1 MERVRKQKWPAVVLT
16 LGLCHPIFSVA
27 LAEDQIDP
35 ALRSISPSRLQAKPA
50 DPRHKGDGTSGSS
63 KGSSEGNARDNTKGG
78 FAPGAVMVKEDS
90 QTLGLEQAVR
100 LAVDWHP
107 SISEAIGTLYQQ
119 AEGINVAEAGYYPQ
133 ISGGIKGG
141 YTSGYG
147 SDDGSQ
153 SVSISLKQMLYDF
166 GKVSNSV
173 EAARAKVA
181 RSQASIL
188 LTIDQV
194 SRDTAFAYIE
204 VQRYQRLV
212 EVAREQIRG
221 IGDIVELAR
230 QRSDMG
236 ASTRSDVVQA
246 QSRAEGGMATL
257 QEYKALYARWQST
270 LTNLLGRQTP
280 PQVSDTFDTSM
291 TDACKGPLGTDAL
304 PAVLQAAAQ
313 RTQAQAELA
322 QAKAEAYPTLS
333 LQPSINQFLDDHY
346 DDQNTRINRTQA
358 GIFLNLEVPIYQGG
372 AISAR
377 SRAANYALTAADS
390 AEDAARLQARQGL
403 GEAQAQTSGLTRRL
417 SSLESRQTSITEARE
432 LYGRQYLELGTR
444 PLLDLLN
451 AEQEIH
457 QSRFDLANTQ
467 ADLRRLQ
474 IDCLYNSGA
483 LRRAFGIDHSTIQHV
498 EILP

>member
-1 MERVRKQKWPAVVLT
+1 MVLMTIGLYHLTT
-16 LGLCHPIFSVA
+16 LSA
-27 LAEDQIDP
+27 RADDDIDP
-35 ALRSISPSRLQAKPA
+35 GLRSISPSRLQGQPGNGKQTHRIEPVAVA
-50 DPRHKGDGTSGSS
+50 AGEDPQ
-63 KGSSEGNARDNTKGG
+63 A
-78 FAPGAVMVKEDS
+78 
-90 QTLGLEQAVR
+90 LGLEQAVR

-119 AEGINVAEAGYYPQ
+119 GEGINVAQAGYYPQ
-133 ISGGIKGG
+133 IAGGIKGG
-141 YTSGYG
+141 YNSGYG
-147 SDDGSQ
+147 GDASSQ

-166 GKVSNSV
+166 GKVSNAV
-173 EAARAKVA
+173 EAARAKAA

-188 LTIDQV
+188 LAIDQV
-194 SRDTAFAYIE
+194 GRDTAFAYVE
-204 VQRYQRLV
+204 VQRYQHLL
-212 EVAREQIRG
+212 EIARQQIRG
-221 IGDIVELAR
+221 IGDIVELAQ

-236 ASTRSDVVQA
+236 ASTRSDVLQA
-246 QSRAEGGMATL
+246 QSRADGGMATL
-257 QEYKALYARWQST
+257 QEYKAQYARWQAT
-270 LTNLLGRQTP
+270 LSSLLGRQTP
-280 PQVSDTFDTSM
+280 PQVSEAFSPALSQ
-291 TDACKGPLGTDAL
+291 ACNAPVITDAL

-333 LQPSINQFLDDHY
+333 LQPSFNQYLDNNY
-346 DDQNTRINRTQA
+346 DDQNPAIDRTQV

-377 SRAANYALTAADS
+377 SRAAAYALTSADS

-403 GEAQAQTSGLTRRL
+403 SEAQAQTSGLMRRL
-417 SSLESRQTSITEARE
+417 SSLEYRQTSISEARE
-432 LYGRQYLELGTR
+432 LYGKQYLELGTR

-467 ADLRRLQ
+467 ADMRRLE

>member
-35 ALRSISPSRLQAKPA
+35 GLRSISPSRLQAKPA
-50 DPRHKGDGTSGSS
+50 DQRRKGDGTADSS
-63 KGSSEGNARDNTKGG
+63 KGSAPDNAKGG
-78 FAPGAVMVKEDS
+78 SAPGAVMVKEDS

-166 GKVSNSV
+166 GKVSNSI

-188 LTIDQV
+188 LAIDQV

-280 PQVSDTFDTSM
+280 PQVSERFDTSM
-291 TDACKGPLGTDAL
+291 SDACKGPLGTDAL

-346 DDQNTRINRTQA
+346 DEQNTRINRTQA

>member
-1 MERVRKQKWPAVVLT
+1 MVLLTIGLQHLIHLPAR
-16 LGLCHPIFSVA
+16 A
-27 LAEDQIDP
+27 DEYIDP
-35 ALRSISPSRLQAKPA
+35 GLRSISPSRLQHQPGDKQPKP
-50 DPRHKGDGTSGSS
+50 RSS
-63 KGSSEGNARDNTKGG
+63 QSPVA
-78 FAPGAVMVKEDS
+78 AVPGKEDT

-133 ISGGIKGG
+133 IAGGIKGG
-141 YTSGYG
+141 YNSGYG
-147 SDDGSQ
+147 SDASSQ

-166 GKVSNSV
+166 GKVSNAV
-173 EAARAKVA
+173 EAARAKAA

-188 LTIDQV
+188 LAIDQV
-194 SRDTAFAYIE
+194 GRDTAFAYVE
-204 VQRYQRLV
+204 VQRYQRLIDI
-212 EVAREQIRG
+212 ARQQIQG
-221 IGDIVELAR
+221 IGGIVDLAK

-257 QEYKALYARWQST
+257 QEYKAQYARWQAT
-270 LTNLLGRQTP
+270 LGNLLGRQTS
-280 PQVSDTFDTSM
+280 PQV
-291 TDACKGPLGTDAL
+291 TDAFPDSLNQSCNTPVITDAL

-333 LQPSINQFLDDHY
+333 LEPSFNQYLDNNY
-346 DDQNTRINRTQA
+346 DSQNPAIDRTQV

-377 SRAANYALTAADS
+377 SRAAGYALTAADA

-403 GEAQAQTSGLTRRL
+403 SESQAQTSGLTRRL
-417 SSLESRQTSITEARE
+417 NSLEFRETTIKEARE

>member
-1 MERVRKQKWPAVVLT
+1 MKCVRRHPWPMVLLT
-16 LGLCHPIFSVA
+16 IGLQHLIHLPA
-27 LAEDQIDP
+27 QADEYIDP
-35 ALRSISPSRLQAKPA
+35 GLRSISPSRLQHQPGDKQSKP
-50 DPRHKGDGTSGSS
+50 RSS
-63 KGSSEGNARDNTKGG
+63 QSPVA
-78 FAPGAVMVKEDS
+78 AVPGKEDT

-133 ISGGIKGG
+133 IAGGIKGG
-141 YTSGYG
+141 YNSGYG
-147 SDDGSQ
+147 SDASSQ

-166 GKVSNSV
+166 GKVSNAV
-173 EAARAKVA
+173 EAARAKAA

-188 LTIDQV
+188 LAIDQV
-194 SRDTAFAYIE
+194 GRDTAFAYVE
-204 VQRYQRLV
+204 VQRYQRLIDI
-212 EVAREQIRG
+212 ARQQIQG
-221 IGDIVELAR
+221 IGGIVDLAK

-257 QEYKALYARWQST
+257 QEYKAQYARWQAT
-270 LTNLLGRQTP
+270 LGNLLGRQTS
-280 PQVSDTFDTSM
+280 PQV
-291 TDACKGPLGTDAL
+291 TDAFPDSLNQSCNTPVISDAL

-333 LQPSINQFLDDHY
+333 LEPSFNQYLDNNY
-346 DDQNTRINRTQA
+346 DSQNPAIDRTQV

-377 SRAANYALTAADS
+377 SRAAGYALTAADA

-403 GEAQAQTSGLTRRL
+403 SESQAQTSGLTRRL
-417 SSLESRQTSITEARE
+417 NSLEFRETTIKEARE

>member
-1 MERVRKQKWPAVVLT
+1 MVLLTIGLQHLIHLPAQ
-16 LGLCHPIFSVA
+16 A
-27 LAEDQIDP
+27 DEYIDP
-35 ALRSISPSRLQAKPA
+35 GLRSISPSRLQHQPGDKQPKP
-50 DPRHKGDGTSGSS
+50 RSS
-63 KGSSEGNARDNTKGG
+63 QSPVA
-78 FAPGAVMVKEDS
+78 AVPGKEDT

-133 ISGGIKGG
+133 IAGGIKGG
-141 YTSGYG
+141 YNSGYG
-147 SDDGSQ
+147 SDASSQ

-166 GKVSNSV
+166 GKVSNAV
-173 EAARAKVA
+173 EAARAKAA

-188 LTIDQV
+188 LAIDQV
-194 SRDTAFAYIE
+194 GRDTAFAYVE
-204 VQRYQRLV
+204 VQRYQRLIDI
-212 EVAREQIRG
+212 ARQQIQG
-221 IGDIVELAR
+221 IGGIVDLAK

-257 QEYKALYARWQST
+257 QEYKAQYARWQAT
-270 LTNLLGRQTP
+270 LGNLLGRQTS
-280 PQVSDTFDTSM
+280 PQV
-291 TDACKGPLGTDAL
+291 TDAFPDSLNQSCNTPVITDAL

-333 LQPSINQFLDDHY
+333 LEPSFNQYLDNNY
-346 DDQNTRINRTQA
+346 DSQNPAIDRTQV

-377 SRAANYALTAADS
+377 SRAAGYALTAADA

-403 GEAQAQTSGLTRRL
+403 SESQAQTSGLTRRL
-417 SSLESRQTSITEARE
+417 NSLEFRETTIKEARE

>member
-1 MERVRKQKWPAVVLT
+1 MKRVRKKKWPVVLLT
-16 LGLCHPIFSVA
+16 IGLCHPMYSTA
-27 LAEDQIDP
+27 WADDQIDP
-35 ALRSISPSRLQAKPA
+35 SLRSISPSRLQAKP
-50 DPRHKGDGTSGSS
+50 DEPRR
-63 KGSSEGNARDNTKGG
+63 KGSRSAGG
-78 FAPGAVMVKEDS
+78 ASPAAAPVAVKEDS
-90 QTLGLEQAVR
+90 QALGLEQAVR

-133 ISGGIKGG
+133 ISGGVKGG

-147 SDDGSQ
+147 SDAGSQ

-173 EAARAKVA
+173 EAARAKAA

-188 LTIDQV
+188 LAIDQV

-212 EVAREQIRG
+212 DVAREQIRG
-221 IGDIVELAR
+221 VGDIVELAR

-246 QSRAEGGMATL
+246 QSRAEGAMATL
-257 QEYKALYARWQST
+257 QEYKALYARWQAT

-280 PQVSDTFDTSM
+280 PQVSDSSSLSTNN
-291 TDACKGPLGTDAL
+291 ACNAPVITDAL

-313 RTQAQAELA
+313 RNQAQAELA
-322 QAKAEAYPTLS
+322 QAKSEAYPTLS
-333 LQPSINQFLDDHY
+333 LQPSINQYLDDHY
-346 DDQNTRINRTQA
+346 DDQNSTINRTQA

-377 SRAANYALTAADS
+377 SRAAGYALTAADS

-403 GEAQAQTSGLTRRL
+403 GEAQAQTAGLTRRL

>member
-1 MERVRKQKWPAVVLT
+1 VERVRKQKWPAVVLT

-35 ALRSISPSRLQAKPA
+35 GLRSISPSRLQAKPA
-50 DPRHKGDGTSGSS
+50 DQRRKGDGTAGSS
-63 KGSSEGNARDNTKGG
+63 KGSARDNAKGG
-78 FAPGAVMVKEDS
+78 SAPGAVMVKEDS
-90 QTLGLEQAVR
+90 PTLGLEQAVR

-188 LTIDQV
+188 LAIDQV

-257 QEYKALYARWQST
+257 QEYKALYGRWQST

-291 TDACKGPLGTDAL
+291 SDACKGPLGTDAL

-417 SSLESRQTSITEARE
+417 TSLESRQTSITEARE

>member
-1 MERVRKQKWPAVVLT
+1 MKCVRRHPWPMVLLT
-16 LGLCHPIFSVA
+16 IGLQHLINLPVQA
-27 LAEDQIDP
+27 DEYIDP
-35 ALRSISPSRLQAKPA
+35 GLRSISPSRLQHQPGDKQPKP
-50 DPRHKGDGTSGSS
+50 RSS
-63 KGSSEGNARDNTKGG
+63 QPPV
-78 FAPGAVMVKEDS
+78 APVPGKEDT

-133 ISGGIKGG
+133 IAGGIKGG
-141 YTSGYG
+141 YNSGYG
-147 SDDGSQ
+147 SDASSQ

-166 GKVSNSV
+166 GKVSNAV
-173 EAARAKVA
+173 EAARAKAA

-188 LTIDQV
+188 LAIDQV
-194 SRDTAFAYIE
+194 GRDTAFAYVE
-204 VQRYQRLV
+204 VQRYQHLIDI
-212 EVAREQIRG
+212 ARQQIQG
-221 IGDIVELAR
+221 IGGIVDLAK

-246 QSRAEGGMATL
+246 QSRAEGGIATL
-257 QEYKALYARWQST
+257 QEYKAQYARWQAT
-270 LTNLLGRQTP
+270 LGNLLGRQTS
-280 PQVSDTFDTSM
+280 PQV
-291 TDACKGPLGTDAL
+291 TDAFPDSLNQSCNTPVITDAL

-333 LQPSINQFLDDHY
+333 LQPTFNQYLDNNY
-346 DDQNTRINRTQA
+346 DSQNPAIDRTQV

-377 SRAANYALTAADS
+377 SRAAGYALTAADS

-403 GEAQAQTSGLTRRL
+403 SESQAQTSGLTRRL
-417 SSLESRQTSITEARE
+417 NSLQFRETTIKEARE

>member
-1 MERVRKQKWPAVVLT
+1 VKRVRKQKWPAVVLT
-16 LGLCHPIFSVA
+16 LGLCHPMFSVA
-27 LAEDQIDP
+27 QAQDEIDP
-35 ALRSISPSRLQAKPA
+35 GLRGISPSRLQARPE
-50 DPRHKGDGTSGSS
+50 DPKRQGGGS
-63 KGSSEGNARDNTKGG
+63 KSSPG
-78 FAPGAVMVKEDS
+78 PGAVAVKEDN

-100 LAVDWHP
+100 IAVDWHP

-119 AEGINVAEAGYYPQ
+119 AEGINVAVAGYYPQ

-166 GKVSNSV
+166 GKVSNAV
-173 EAARAKVA
+173 EAARAKAA
-181 RSQASIL
+181 RSQAGIL
-188 LTIDQV
+188 LAIDQV

-212 EVAREQIRG
+212 DVAREQIRG
-221 IGDIVELAR
+221 VGDIVELAR

-246 QSRAEGGMATL
+246 QSRAEGAMATL

-280 PQVSDTFDTSM
+280 PQVSDTFTPSM
-291 TDACKGPLGTDAL
+291 TNACSAPVGTDAL

-322 QAKAEAYPTLS
+322 QAKSEAYPTLS

-346 DDQNTRINRTQA
+346 DDQNSTINRTQA

-377 SRAANYALTAADS
+377 SRAASYALTAADS

-417 SSLESRQTSITEARE
+417 SSLESRQNSITEARE

>member
-1 MERVRKQKWPAVVLT
+1 MVLLT
-16 LGLCHPIFSVA
+16 IGLQHLIQLPV
-27 LAEDQIDP
+27 LADEYIDP
-35 ALRSISPSRLQAKPA
+35 GLRSISPSRLQHQPA
-50 DPRHKGDGTSGSS
+50 DKPLKPRSNKSPV
-63 KGSSEGNARDNTKGG
+63 A
-78 FAPGAVMVKEDS
+78 AVPGKEET

-100 LAVDWHP
+100 QAVDWHP

-133 ISGGIKGG
+133 IAGGIKGG
-141 YTSGYG
+141 YNSGYG
-147 SDDGSQ
+147 SDASSQ

-166 GKVSNSV
+166 GKVSNAV
-173 EAARAKVA
+173 EAARAKAA

-188 LTIDQV
+188 LAIDQV
-194 SRDTAFAYIE
+194 GRDTAFAYVE
-204 VQRYQRLV
+204 VQRYQRLI
-212 EVAREQIRG
+212 EIARQQIQG
-221 IGDIVELAR
+221 IGGIVDLAK

-257 QEYKALYARWQST
+257 QEYKAQYARWQAT
-270 LTNLLGRQTP
+270 LGNLLGRQTS
-280 PQVSDTFDTSM
+280 PQV
-291 TDACKGPLGTDAL
+291 TDAFPDSLNQSCHTPVMTDAL

-322 QAKAEAYPTLS
+322 QAKSEAYPTLS
-333 LQPSINQFLDDHY
+333 LEPSFNQYLDNNY
-346 DDQNTRINRTQA
+346 NNQNPAIDRTQV

-377 SRAANYALTAADS
+377 SRAAGYALTAADA

-403 GEAQAQTSGLTRRL
+403 SESQAQTSGLTRRL
-417 SSLESRQTSITEARE
+417 NSLEFRETTIKEARE

>member
-1 MERVRKQKWPAVVLT
+1 MVLLT
-16 LGLCHPIFSVA
+16 IGLHQAINLPVSA
-27 LAEDQIDP
+27 DEYIDP
-35 ALRSISPSRLQAKPA
+35 GLRSISPTKLQHPPGDSKRKPRS
-50 DPRHKGDGTSGSS
+50 DRTPV
-63 KGSSEGNARDNTKGG
+63 
-78 FAPGAVMVKEDS
+78 APVPGKEDA

-133 ISGGIKGG
+133 IAGGIKGG
-141 YTSGYG
+141 YNSGNG
-147 SDDGSQ
+147 SDASSQ

-173 EAARAKVA
+173 EAARAKAA

-188 LTIDQV
+188 LAIDQV

-204 VQRYQRLV
+204 VQRYQRLI
-212 EVAREQIRG
+212 EIARQQIQG
-221 IGDIVELAR
+221 IGGIVDLAR

-257 QEYKALYARWQST
+257 QEYKAQYARWQAT
-270 LTNLLGRQTP
+270 LGNLLGRQTS
-280 PQVSDTFDTSM
+280 PQVSEGFPDTLNQSCN
-291 TDACKGPLGTDAL
+291 APVITDAL

-333 LQPSINQFLDDHY
+333 LEPSFNQYLDDNY
-346 DDQNTRINRTQA
+346 DSQNPAIDRTQV

-377 SRAANYALTAADS
+377 SRAASYALTAADS

-403 GEAQAQTSGLTRRL
+403 SESQAQTSGLTRRL
-417 SSLESRQTSITEARE
+417 NSLEFRETTITEARE

-467 ADLRRLQ
+467 ADLHRLQ

>member
-1 MERVRKQKWPAVVLT
+1 MVLLTIGLQHLIHLPAQ
-16 LGLCHPIFSVA
+16 A
-27 LAEDQIDP
+27 DEYIDP
-35 ALRSISPSRLQAKPA
+35 GLRSISPSRLQHQPGDKQPKP
-50 DPRHKGDGTSGSS
+50 RSS
-63 KGSSEGNARDNTKGG
+63 KPPVA
-78 FAPGAVMVKEDS
+78 AVPNKEDT

-107 SISEAIGTLYQQ
+107 SITEAIGTLYQQ

-133 ISGGIKGG
+133 IAGGIKGG
-141 YTSGYG
+141 YNSGYG
-147 SDDGSQ
+147 SDASSQ

-166 GKVSNSV
+166 GKVSNAV
-173 EAARAKVA
+173 EAARAKAA

-188 LTIDQV
+188 LAIDQV
-194 SRDTAFAYIE
+194 GRDTAFAYVE
-204 VQRYQRLV
+204 VQRYQRLIDI
-212 EVAREQIRG
+212 ARQQIQG
-221 IGDIVELAR
+221 IGGIVDLAK

-257 QEYKALYARWQST
+257 QEYKAQYARWQAT
-270 LTNLLGRQTP
+270 LGNLLGRQTS
-280 PQVSDTFDTSM
+280 PQV
-291 TDACKGPLGTDAL
+291 TDAFPDSLNQSCNTPVITDAL

-333 LQPSINQFLDDHY
+333 LEPSFNQYLDNNY
-346 DDQNTRINRTQA
+346 DSQNPAIDRTQV

-377 SRAANYALTAADS
+377 SRAAGYALTAADA

-403 GEAQAQTSGLTRRL
+403 SESQAQTSGLTRRL
-417 SSLESRQTSITEARE
+417 NSLEFRETTIKEARE

>member
-1 MERVRKQKWPAVVLT
+1 MVLLT
-16 LGLCHPIFSVA
+16 IGLQHLIYLPV
-27 LAEDQIDP
+27 LADEYIDP
-35 ALRSISPSRLQAKPA
+35 GLRSISPSRLQHQPEDKQPKPRSSQSPVA
-50 DPRHKGDGTSGSS
+50 DV
-63 KGSSEGNARDNTKGG
+63 
-78 FAPGAVMVKEDS
+78 PGKEDT

-133 ISGGIKGG
+133 IAGGIKGG
-141 YTSGYG
+141 YNSGYG
-147 SDDGSQ
+147 SDASSQ

-166 GKVSNSV
+166 GKVSNAV
-173 EAARAKVA
+173 EAARAKAA

-188 LTIDQV
+188 LAIDQV
-194 SRDTAFAYIE
+194 SRDTAFAFVE
-204 VQRYQRLV
+204 VQRYQRLI
-212 EVAREQIRG
+212 EIARQQIQG
-221 IGDIVELAR
+221 IGGIVDLAK

-257 QEYKALYARWQST
+257 QEYKAQYARWQAT
-270 LTNLLGRQTP
+270 LGNLLGRQTS
-280 PQVSDTFDTSM
+280 PQV
-291 TDACKGPLGTDAL
+291 TDAFPDSLNQSCNTPVITDAL

-333 LQPSINQFLDDHY
+333 LEPSFNQYLDDNY
-346 DDQNTRINRTQA
+346 NNQNPAIDRTQV

-377 SRAANYALTAADS
+377 SRAAGYALTAADS

-403 GEAQAQTSGLTRRL
+403 SESQAQTSGLTRRL
-417 SSLESRQTSITEARE
+417 NSLEFRETTIKEARE

-498 EILP
+498 EIRP

>member
-1 MERVRKQKWPAVVLT
+1 MKRVRKQKWPAVVLT
-16 LGLCHPIFSVA
+16 LGLCHPMFSVA
-27 LAEDQIDP
+27 QAQDEIDP
-35 ALRSISPSRLQAKPA
+35 GLRSISPSRLQARPEDQK
-50 DPRHKGDGTSGSS
+50 RHGSS
-63 KGSSEGNARDNTKGG
+63 SKSGPG
-78 FAPGAVMVKEDS
+78 PGAVAVKEDT

-100 LAVDWHP
+100 IAVDWHP

-166 GKVSNSV
+166 GKVSNAV
-173 EAARAKVA
+173 EAARAKAA
-181 RSQASIL
+181 RSQAGIL
-188 LTIDQV
+188 LAIDQV

-212 EVAREQIRG
+212 DVAREQIHG
-221 IGDIVELAR
+221 VGDIVELAR

-246 QSRAEGGMATL
+246 QSRAEGAMATL

-280 PQVSDTFDTSM
+280 PQVSDTFTPSM
-291 TDACKGPLGTDAL
+291 TNACSAPVGTDAL

-322 QAKAEAYPTLS
+322 QAKSEAYPTLS

-346 DDQNTRINRTQA
+346 DDQNSTINRTQA

-377 SRAANYALTAADS
+377 SRAASYALTAADS

-417 SSLESRQTSITEARE
+417 SSLESRQNSITEARE

>member
-1 MERVRKQKWPAVVLT
+1 M
-16 LGLCHPIFSVA
+16 FSVA

-35 ALRSISPSRLQAKPA
+35 GLRSISPSRLQSRPE
-50 DPRHKGDGTSGSS
+50 DQRRKGDGPAGSYKS
-63 KGSSEGNARDNTKGG
+63 SAKGSPG
-78 FAPGAVMVKEDS
+78 PGAVMVKEDS
-90 QTLGLEQAVR
+90 PTLGLEQAVR

-166 GKVSNSV
+166 GKVSNAV
-173 EAARAKVA
+173 EAARAKAA

-188 LTIDQV
+188 LAIDQV

-212 EVAREQIRG
+212 DIAREQIRG

-280 PQVSDTFDTSM
+280 PQVSDTFSTSM
-291 TDACKGPLGTDAL
+291 TDACTASVSTDAL

-313 RTQAQAELA
+313 RTQAQAQAELA

-346 DDQNTRINRTQA
+346 DDQNSTINRTQA

>member
-1 MERVRKQKWPAVVLT
+1 MKSVRRHPWPMVLLT
-16 LGLCHPIFSVA
+16 IGLQHMINLPVWA
-27 LAEDQIDP
+27 DEYIDP
-35 ALRSISPSRLQAKPA
+35 GLRSISPSRLQQQPGDAKQK
-50 DPRHKGDGTSGSS
+50 PRSG
-63 KGSSEGNARDNTKGG
+63 KTA
-78 FAPGAVMVKEDS
+78 AAAVPGKEEA

-133 ISGGIKGG
+133 IAGGIKGG
-141 YTSGYG
+141 YNSGNG
-147 SDDGSQ
+147 SDASSQ

-173 EAARAKVA
+173 EAARAKAA

-188 LTIDQV
+188 LAIDQV
-194 SRDTAFAYIE
+194 SRDTAFAYVE
-204 VQRYQRLV
+204 VQRYQRLI
-212 EVAREQIRG
+212 EIARQQIQG
-221 IGDIVELAR
+221 IGGIVDLAK

-257 QEYKALYARWQST
+257 QEYKAQYARWQAA
-270 LTNLLGRQTP
+270 LGNLLGRQTS
-280 PQVSDTFDTSM
+280 PQVSDAFPDSLNQSCNT
-291 TDACKGPLGTDAL
+291 PVITDAL

-333 LQPSINQFLDDHY
+333 LEPSFNQYLDNNY
-346 DDQNTRINRTQA
+346 DSQNPAIDRTQV

-377 SRAANYALTAADS
+377 SRAASYALTAADS

-403 GEAQAQTSGLTRRL
+403 SESQAQTSGLTRRL
-417 SSLESRQTSITEARE
+417 NSLEFRETTITEARE
-432 LYGRQYLELGTR
+432 LYGKQYLELGTR

-467 ADLRRLQ
+467 ADLHRLQ

>member
-1 MERVRKQKWPAVVLT
+1 MKCVRRHPWPMVLLT
-16 LGLCHPIFSVA
+16 IGLQHLIHLPA
-27 LAEDQIDP
+27 QADEYIDP
-35 ALRSISPSRLQAKPA
+35 GLRSISPSRLQHQPGDKQPKP
-50 DPRHKGDGTSGSS
+50 RSS
-63 KGSSEGNARDNTKGG
+63 QSPVA
-78 FAPGAVMVKEDS
+78 AVPGKEDT

-133 ISGGIKGG
+133 IAGGIKGG
-141 YTSGYG
+141 YNSGYG
-147 SDDGSQ
+147 SDASSQ

-166 GKVSNSV
+166 GKVSNAV
-173 EAARAKVA
+173 EAARAKAA

-188 LTIDQV
+188 LAIDQV
-194 SRDTAFAYIE
+194 GRDTAFAYVE
-204 VQRYQRLV
+204 VQRYQRLIDI
-212 EVAREQIRG
+212 ARQQIQG
-221 IGDIVELAR
+221 IGGIVDLAK

-257 QEYKALYARWQST
+257 QEYKAQYARWQAT
-270 LTNLLGRQTP
+270 LGNLLGRQTS
-280 PQVSDTFDTSM
+280 PQV
-291 TDACKGPLGTDAL
+291 TDAFPDSLNQSCNTPVITDAL

-333 LQPSINQFLDDHY
+333 LEPSFNQYLDNNY
-346 DDQNTRINRTQA
+346 DSQNPAIDRTQV

-377 SRAANYALTAADS
+377 SRAAGYALTAADA

-403 GEAQAQTSGLTRRL
+403 SESQAQTSGLTRRL
-417 SSLESRQTSITEARE
+417 NSLEFRETTIKEARE